1 MKRIIILIV
10 LYIFLASCAS
20 VSTQNEKVRV
30 TSKLDMIEEC
40 EYMGQ
45 VESSSM
51 LVNVR
56 AGGVAFNNAMHELK
70 SEAKKMGANVV
81 LISTQSNTNGEA
93 YKCN

>member
-1 MKRIIILIV
+1 MKKTIV
-10 LYIFLASCAS
+10 LLLFYILLASCAS
-20 VSTQNEKVRV
+20 ISNQSEQVAL
-30 TSKLDMIEEC
+30 TSKPSRIEGC
-40 EYMGQ
+40 KFMGQ

-51 LVNVR
+51 LVNLR

-81 LISTQSNTNGEA
+81 LISTRSNTAGEA